1 MRHQGRD
8 VQWALDRHP
17 KIHGGSGLRSTVH
30 RNMGPNDIPGV
41 CLGPSQKT
49 AEASVLGHIQA
60 DEPGQD
66 LGSGQESASPRS
78 QRIYE
83 PSF

>member
-1 MRHQGRD
+1 MGHQGRG

-17 KIHGGSGLRSTVH
+17 KTHEGSGLRSTVH

-41 CLGPSQKT
+41 CLGPSRKT
-49 AEASVLGHIQA
+49 AKDSVLGHIQA

-66 LGSGQESASPRS
+66 LGSG
-78 QRIYE
+78 
-83 PSF
+83 